1 MLLYEHKYAFSE
13 NWTCVK
19 VKVLICKCF
28 DSQSSISWPK
38 WKNWI
43 KSLSKKRTFCFN
55 KREPLTKGHLD
66 NSEGQVE
73 VESP

>member
-43 KSLSKKRTFCFN
+43 KSLSKKGLFAS
-55 KREPLTKGHLD
+55 TKENLWQKGT
-66 NSEGQVE
+66 
-73 VESP
+73 